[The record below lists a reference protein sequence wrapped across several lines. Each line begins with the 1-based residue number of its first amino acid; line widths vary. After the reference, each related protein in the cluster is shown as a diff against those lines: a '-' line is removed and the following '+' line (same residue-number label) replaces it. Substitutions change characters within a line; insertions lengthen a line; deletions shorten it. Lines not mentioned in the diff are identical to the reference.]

1 MKLNLYVAFDKV
13 AKKTLFTFNS
23 ASDSLAVRENAPNL
37 SRLLPVGDVEL
48 RKVGILD
55 DETCKI
61 QVLENYESVSWDCYE
76 FPESPIV
83 KQEVTK

>member
-37 SRLLPVGDVEL
+37 SRLLPIGDVEL

-55 DETCKI
+55 DSTCKI
-61 QVLENYESVSWDCYE
+61 EVLENYELVSWDCYE
-76 FPESPIV
+76 FPESPI
-83 KQEVTK
+83 KKEVEK

>member
-1 MKLNLYVAFDKV
+1 MKLNLYVAYDKV

-37 SRLLPVGDVEL
+37 SRILPVGDVEL

-55 DETCKI
+55 DSTCK
-61 QVLENYESVSWDCYE
+61 VEPLENYEPVSWDCYE
-76 FPESPIV
+76 FPESPI
-83 KQEVTK
+83 KKEVQK

>member
-1 MKLNLYVAFDKV
+1 MKLNVYVAFDKV

-37 SRLLPVGDVEL
+37 SRILPIGDVEL

-55 DETCKI
+55 DSTCKI
-61 QVLENYESVSWDCYE
+61 ESLENYELVSWDCYE
-76 FPESPIV
+76 FPESPI
-83 KQEVTK
+83 KKEVQK

>member
-1 MKLNLYVAFDKV
+1 MKLNVYVAFDKV

-37 SRLLPVGDVEL
+37 SRLLPIGDVEL

-55 DETCKI
+55 DSTCKI
-61 QVLENYESVSWDCYE
+61 EVLENYEIVSWDCYE
-76 FPESPIV
+76 FPESPI
-83 KQEVTK
+83 KKEVQK

>member
-48 RKVGILD
+48 RKVGVLD

-61 QVLENYESVSWDCYE
+61 DVLENYELVSWDCYE
-76 FPESPIV
+76 FPESPILKSEV
-83 KQEVTK
+83 KK

>member
-1 MKLNLYVAFDKV
+1 MKLNLYVAYDKV

-48 RKVGILD
+48 RKIGILD

-61 QVLENYESVSWDCYE
+61 EVLENYEPVS
-76 FPESPIV
+76 
-83 KQEVTK
+83 

>member
-37 SRLLPVGDVEL
+37 SRILPIGDVEL

-55 DETCKI
+55 DSTCKI
-61 QVLENYESVSWDCYE
+61 EVLENYESVSWDCYE
-76 FPESPIV
+76 FPESPI
-83 KQEVTK
+83 KKEVQK

>member
-37 SRLLPVGDVEL
+37 SRLLPIGDVEL
-48 RKVGILD
+48 RKVGTLD
-55 DETCKI
+55 DSTCKI
-61 QVLENYESVSWDCYE
+61 EALENYEVISWDCYE
-76 FPESPIV
+76 FPESPI
-83 KQEVTK
+83 KKEVQK

>member
-1 MKLNLYVAFDKV
+1 MKLNVYVAFDKV

-37 SRLLPVGDVEL
+37 SRILPVGDVEL

-55 DETCKI
+55 DSTCKI
-61 QVLENYESVSWDCYE
+61 EALENYEPVSWDCYE
-76 FPESPIV
+76 FPESPI
-83 KQEVTK
+83 KKEVQK